1 MTGRTPMTPADLATA
16 LDVYRSTGT
25 WAAAARAVGRDE
37 STVRRALRRDAPTRS
52 TLMREA
58 LDDAQ
63 WNALR
68 AVNIARRRVV
78 AALQVADDPRDVA
91 TLAHAA
97 HDGLRAVTV
106 ARAGA
111 AREREAIRG
120 GRYARGGFQQFRH
133 TYCAHARVRGP
144 VTPGTTPACLDVP
157 RRASTFPTPREAAS
171 SRTLDGLP
179 RRIGVSVVDASPSM
193 GGQRRG
199 VANDR
204 SYVGHESLTA
214 RAVRRYT
221 TVHEAQHE
229 AVW

>member
-68 AVNIARRRVV
+68 AVNLARRRVV

-106 ARAGA
+106 ARAADARLYAGQEGEAIGPDARDELA
-111 AREREAIRG
+111 ARFRRMTDAQLTESIRELEAK
-120 GRYARGGFQQFRH
+120 
-133 TYCAHARVRGP
+133 
-144 VTPGTTPACLDVP
+144 
-157 RRASTFPTPREAAS
+157 AS
-171 SRTLDGLP
+171 
-179 RRIGVSVVDASPSM
+179 
-193 GGQRRG
+193 RG
-199 VANDR
+199 VVVYLPAEDP
-204 SYVGHESLTA
+204 STG
-214 RAVRRYT
+214 
-221 TVHEAQHE
+221 
-229 AVW
+229 

>member
-1 MTGRTPMTPADLATA
+1 MTPADLATA

-68 AVNIARRRVV
+68 AVNIARRRLV

-91 TLAHAA
+91 TLAHAT

-106 ARAGA
+106 ARAADARLYAGKEVEGA
-111 AREREAIRG
+111 VDDDALLAKLNRMTDAQLDARLRE
-120 GRYARGGFQQFRH
+120 
-133 TYCAHARVRGP
+133 
-144 VTPGTTPACLDVP
+144 LD
-157 RRASTFPTPREAAS
+157 AMA
-171 SRTLDGLP
+171 
-179 RRIGVSVVDASPSM
+179 
-193 GGQRRG
+193 G
-199 VANDR
+199 VAQVVVLPALDP
-204 SYVGHESLTA
+204 STG
-214 RAVRRYT
+214 
-221 TVHEAQHE
+221 
-229 AVW
+229 

>member
-106 ARAGA
+106 ARAA
-111 AREREAIRG
+111 DARLYAGQDGESIGPDARDELVARFRRMTDAQLEAEIERLSAPQVVIL
-120 GRYARGGFQQFRH
+120 
-133 TYCAHARVRGP
+133 
-144 VTPGTTPACLDVP
+144 PA
-157 RRASTFPTPREAAS
+157 
-171 SRTLDGLP
+171 LDGEP
-179 RRIGVSVVDASPSM
+179 GATGEGGESPPQRPERVAS
-193 GGQRRG
+193 
-199 VANDR
+199 
-204 SYVGHESLTA
+204 
-214 RAVRRYT
+214 
-221 TVHEAQHE
+221 AQGY
-229 AVW
+229 

>member
-1 MTGRTPMTPADLATA
+1 MPVTGRTPMTPADLATA

-68 AVNIARRRVV
+68 AVNLARRRVV

-91 TLAHAA
+91 TLAHAT

-106 ARAGA
+106 ARAADARLYAGHEEEGVSDA
-111 AREREAIRG
+111 AREELAARFSRMTDAQVEARISELQG
-120 GRYARGGFQQFRH
+120 KLGL
-133 TYCAHARVRGP
+133 V
-144 VTPGTTPACLDVP
+144 VILPAEDP
-157 RRASTFPTPREAAS
+157 AT
-171 SRTLDGLP
+171 G
-179 RRIGVSVVDASPSM
+179 
-193 GGQRRG
+193 
-199 VANDR
+199 
-204 SYVGHESLTA
+204 
-214 RAVRRYT
+214 
-221 TVHEAQHE
+221 
-229 AVW
+229 

>member
-1 MTGRTPMTPADLATA
+1 MTPADLATA

-68 AVNIARRRVV
+68 AVNLARRRVV

-106 ARAGA
+106 ARAA
-111 AREREAIRG
+111 DARLYAGQDGESIGPDARDELVARFRRMTDAQLEAEIERLSAPQVVIL
-120 GRYARGGFQQFRH
+120 
-133 TYCAHARVRGP
+133 
-144 VTPGTTPACLDVP
+144 PA
-157 RRASTFPTPREAAS
+157 
-171 SRTLDGLP
+171 LDGEP
-179 RRIGVSVVDASPSM
+179 GATGEGGESPPQRPERVAS
-193 GGQRRG
+193 
-199 VANDR
+199 
-204 SYVGHESLTA
+204 
-214 RAVRRYT
+214 
-221 TVHEAQHE
+221 AQGY
-229 AVW
+229 

>member
-68 AVNIARRRVV
+68 TVNLARRRVV

-106 ARAGA
+106 ARAADARLYAGKEGEEGVSDA
-111 AREREAIRG
+111 AREELAARFSRMTDAQVEARISELQG
-120 GRYARGGFQQFRH
+120 KLGL
-133 TYCAHARVRGP
+133 V
-144 VTPGTTPACLDVP
+144 VILPAEDP
-157 RRASTFPTPREAAS
+157 ST
-171 SRTLDGLP
+171 G
-179 RRIGVSVVDASPSM
+179 
-193 GGQRRG
+193 
-199 VANDR
+199 
-204 SYVGHESLTA
+204 
-214 RAVRRYT
+214 
-221 TVHEAQHE
+221 
-229 AVW
+229 